1 MADPAPP
8 AADALFGGSDDK
20 NNSASGLFD
29 IGSTATDGAQ
39 DIAGVFGAPVDDKA
53 DPFASVGQNSDIVGN
68 DGEISGAVASGV
80 LDDYANQGW
89 YDDDGKFHL
98 YEDPS
103 DTFNATPATNLA
115 PAKSYTPNAYTP
127 AQTHPASRV
136 HSHSSPVTQYAPP
149 AATPYEPARSST
161 GSYAPTSGYAPP
173 ANQHLPANTYT
184 PLTNAYAPPTNT
196 YAAQTITYA
205 PPKSPYAPTSSFI
218 PPPPTSYAPPPPPP
232 ASTNEHLRYRSPSA
246 NAYDPPIPAARKRI
260 DSAASSVSTP
270 GHGTPALMSPFG
282 QTAPSGAYPSQP
294 GHGQPSQNPPPPPGP
309 PRSRAGSQVT
319 GPART
324 LSPADALIRTGSP
337 LSGMVRAT
345 SPLASTGALRAA
357 TGPTITGPAQIGTA
371 SPYAPPAAPTHPPVP
386 PKSTSP
392 YDPPAASTKRSPY
405 SPAVQHST
413 PAPPARAAIYD
424 PPPTGTNSVFDPPLP
439 PGVPPPRKNTYDP
452 PRTGAKN
459 AFDTPMTGTKSAFD
473 PPLRTG
479 TKSAFDPPM
488 TGRKNAFD
496 PPMTGRKSA
505 FDPPPPAGPPS
516 RPGSRVG
523 NNATSSPVIGPPRPL
538 SGFAPLGPPPGYV
551 PPQRSGPPSRPA
563 SSASMG
569 AGRYAPSLDT
579 SNAGFGLGAGGEKGS
594 KSAIVGGSRPW
605 DTSTDSAR
613 ASLDGEG
620 TDGPPGRGSLDGA
633 DSGYKSRTSIDDA
646 AGSETWTKEEWTR
659 GDDPEGGDA
668 ERGHGPVENEWGKPK
683 HHPNSTLD
691 PEGGADPEGGLE
703 EADTTLHAPTESFLG
718 VGPQI
723 METAPT
729 PLASPGTVPAEF
741 AEDDTEGG
749 FGAVS
754 PIGEPSSTPEVK
766 PPSRTASVSSL
777 TSGRSGHKTSL
788 SISKR
793 PAPVVVEPPPNSGN
807 YVVDNQ
813 PYTPMYGQSP
823 YADVQTSP
831 PKQTTAEPYAPKPT
845 DVSSPPKPA
854 DPYAPPPKD
863 PYAPPKPAAIDPY
876 APSKF
881 TSEPT
886 QKITYS
892 PPNGLARVYTP
903 PPQAN
908 PVTARPAPVRNG
920 SVLSRKSSLASV
932 GEFGVAKDP
941 YAPPTRDPY
950 APPAPAS
957 KDPYAP
963 PVANASP
970 YAPPRAAPQ
979 DIKRPSSTAYDPPMP
994 AVHPVQHASS
1004 YTPGVP
1010 TEMYAP
1016 RRDSRAREQ
1025 SDQSDYEGANG
1036 HTSRYNHPSTD
1047 PYQPGGKSATPTA
1060 YQPASGGVD
1069 PLGRHDSRAP
1079 IISFG
1084 FSGRLVTA
1092 FPGLSE
1098 LTGGFDI
1105 SLGRKAPPIQVR
1117 TLHKIV
1123 PESAVETSSAVF
1135 PGPLFSDPGSPTKG
1149 LVNVAVGGSGA
1160 KTKKAALLKYLDER
1174 AEEIGRGLGY
1184 LVVDAGNTPGPSERS
1199 KSEGKLVLVNLLKI
1213 MVENDGKLTGTP
1225 VIDAAVRQAL
1235 VPRLSSVPTVT
1246 SPNSQATSFTL
1257 ASALDVTVTSPG
1269 MDQYSLSPGNGDP
1282 PVATYKVKPDALD
1295 KIQELLLQGERR
1307 QAYHYA
1313 LDERMWAHSML
1324 IASSLDKDAWKE
1336 VVNEFIR
1343 SELGVRTDQKKPPP
1357 FGGDPSVA
1365 NGREPL
1371 RVAYSLFAGHGPA
1384 SIQELLPPKNL
1395 ARTDANS
1402 LMLPTMSMA
1411 HATPISPNFPQPV
1424 LTSSVPTPA
1433 LLQWNEIAATIVS
1446 NQADPQALTALGDY
1460 LVSNKWVEAAHV
1472 CYLLSPTTSAL
1483 GGLSTPSVRVVLLGS
1498 ESPSTS
1504 RNFEKDDDAV
1514 IFTEIAEY
1522 AYSLVPT
1529 VKGQDVYA
1537 GLPHLQAYKLLR
1549 AAKLAEMGHVTLASR
1564 YCEAIITSTRIFNRP
1579 SPFFTPTFLE
1589 QCKELSDYL
1598 SGVPQLDSTGS
1609 WIGKKVAKPSLDSIG
1624 NWLSG
1629 GLTKLIA
1636 GDGEEFSTATE
1647 PGPKAESGAFSHYS
1661 SISSANTSQTPSP
1674 NASVVAL
1681 PSQSSVP
1688 PRRAGSAM
1696 AQRPGS
1702 AAAQR
1707 NSVPAHPDRSA
1718 SAMDHLRPPSNKGSP
1733 AAPAH
1738 AFSANAATT
1747 TFYQADVGYRAGQG
1761 ANKIGGEDASA
1772 GTTYTPWWDG
1782 ADESSGPTPTATT
1795 FYQMNDTPVPTES
1808 EGEGGFISLMD
1819 TFSPMPSPAPGGSSF
1834 ASTPLRVEE
1843 EDEMEDLGFGN
1854 SKKAEK
1860 PALESEDSKEKKEQ
1874 QTKPEPEAKPEAPK
1888 PPAEAKPSSSWLG
1901 RWWTRKDAD
1910 SPAPVKAHL
1919 GDQVSL
1925 VYDKELKRWINPNA
1939 PKPEPTATPPP
1950 PPSRTPSR
1958 AQTGS
1963 PGPGPSPLGRSN
1975 DPTSTPPSRP
1985 QSASSLAP
1993 PPNTS
1998 GPRRAR
2004 SMLNESFGPG
2014 GDIPSPEINSPVS
2027 TPPASLR
2034 GPPSRGSTPGGKRNV
2049 RSRYVDVF
2057 AQPPPSPST

>member
-20 NNSASGLFD
+20 NDSASSLFD
-29 IGSTATDGAQ
+29 TGSTATDDVQ
-39 DIAGVFGAPVDDKA
+39 DIAGVFGAPIDDKA
-53 DPFASVGQNSDIVGN
+53 DPFASVGQNSDVAGN
-68 DGEISGAVASGV
+68 AGGSSPVAISSA

-89 YDDDGKFHL
+89 FDDDGKFHL
-98 YEDPS
+98 YEDPN
-103 DTFNATPATNLA
+103 DTFNAATATTPAQV
-115 PAKSYTPNAYTP
+115 KSYTPSAYTP
-127 AQTHPASRV
+127 AQTHSASRV
-136 HSHSSPVTQYAPP
+136 PSHSSPAAQYAPP
-149 AATPYEPARSST
+149 PASPYEPTRSSS
-161 GSYAPTSGYAPP
+161 GLYAPTSAYAPP
-173 ANQHLPANTYT
+173 ANQYTPANTYT
-184 PLTNAYAPPTNT
+184 PPTNT
-196 YAAQTITYA
+196 YVPPTNAYGPQTTAYA
-205 PPKSPYAPTSSFI
+205 PPKSPYAPTTSSFI

-270 GHGTPALMSPFG
+270 GHGTPALVSPFG

-294 GHGQPSQNPPPPPGP
+294 GHGQPSQNPPLPPGP

-319 GPART
+319 GPTRT
-324 LSPADALIRTGSP
+324 LSPAHALNRTGSP

-345 SPLASTGALRAA
+345 SPLAGAGALRAA
-357 TGPTITGPAQIGTA
+357 TGPTITGSPQISTA
-371 SPYAPPAAPTHPPVP
+371 LPYAPPVAPGQPPVP
-386 PKSTSP
+386 PKSTSS
-392 YDPPAASTKRSPY
+392 YDPPAAGTRPSHY
-405 SPAVQHST
+405 SPAVQHSA
-413 PAPPARAAIYD
+413 PVPPARSATYD
-424 PPPTGTNSVFDPPLP
+424 PPPTGTKSVFDPPLP
-439 PGVPPPRKNTYDP
+439 SVAPPARKNTYDP
-452 PRTGAKN
+452 PRTGTKS
-459 AFDTPMTGTKSAFD
+459 AFDPPMTGTKSAFD

-505 FDPPPPAGPPS
+505 FDPPPPPAGPPS

-523 NNATSSPVIGPPRPL
+523 NSTTSSPVIGPPRPA
-538 SGFAPLGPPPGYV
+538 SGFAQPGPPPGHV
-551 PPQRSGPPSRPA
+551 PPQRPGPPSRPA

-579 SNAGFGLGAGGEKGS
+579 SNAGFGLGVGGEKGS

-605 DTSTDSAR
+605 DTGADSTR
-613 ASLDGEG
+613 ASLDSEG
-620 TDGPPGRGSLDGA
+620 MDGPPGRGSLDGA

-646 AGSETWTKEEWTR
+646 AGSEMWTKEEWTR

-668 ERGHGPVENEWGKPK
+668 EGGPGPAENQWTKPEYGS
-683 HHPNSTLD
+683 NSTLD
-691 PEGGADPEGGLE
+691 PEGGVDPEGGLD

-741 AEDDTEGG
+741 AEDDAEGG

-754 PIGEPSSTPEVK
+754 PAGEPSSAPGTK
-766 PPSRTASVSSL
+766 PLSRTASVSSL
-777 TSGRSGHKTSL
+777 ASGRSGHRTSP

-831 PKQTTAEPYAPKPT
+831 PKQTITEPYAPKPADT
-845 DVSSPPKPA
+845 HVPPKPV
-854 DPYAPPPKD
+854 DLYAPPPKD

-876 APSKF
+876 APPKLAG
-881 TSEPT
+881 EPT

-908 PVTARPAPVRNG
+908 PAASRPVPVRNG
-920 SVLSRKSSLASV
+920 STLSRKSSLASI

-941 YAPPTRDPY
+941 YAPPARDPY
-950 APPAPAS
+950 APPVPAS
-957 KDPYAP
+957 KDPYAPPAAKDPYAP

-970 YAPPRAAPQ
+970 YAPPRATPQ

-994 AVHPVQHASS
+994 AVLPAQHASS

-1010 TEMYAP
+1010 AEMYAP

-1036 HTSRYNHPSTD
+1036 HMSRYNYPSTD
-1047 PYQPGGKSATPTA
+1047 PYQPGGKSATPAA
-1060 YQPASGGVD
+1060 YQPTSGGVD

-1084 FSGRLVTA
+1084 FGGRLATA

-1098 LTGGFDI
+1098 LTGGFDV
-1105 SLGRKAPPIQVR
+1105 SLGRKAPSIQIR
-1117 TLHKIV
+1117 MLHKIV

-1160 KTKKAALLKYLDER
+1160 KTKKAAVLKYLGER
-1174 AEEIGRGLGY
+1174 AEEIERGLGY
-1184 LVVDAGNTPGPSERS
+1184 LGVDAGNAPGPSERS

-1235 VPRLSSVPTVT
+1235 VPRLSSIPAVT

-1269 MDQYSLSPGNGDP
+1269 MDQYSLSPGNGDS

-1295 KIQELLLQGERR
+1295 KIQEFLLQGERR

-1343 SELGVRTDQKKPPP
+1343 SELGVRTDQKKPSP

-1395 ARTDANS
+1395 ARADANS
-1402 LMLPTMSMA
+1402 LMPPTMSMV

-1460 LVSNKWVEAAHV
+1460 LVSNKWVEAAHA

-1483 GGLSTPSVRVVLLGS
+1483 GGISTPSVRVVLLGS
-1498 ESPSTS
+1498 ESPATS

-1522 AYSLVPT
+1522 AYSLAPT
-1529 VKGQDVYA
+1529 VKGQDAYA

-1549 AAKLAEMGHVTLASR
+1549 AAKLAEMGHVALASR
-1564 YCEAIITSTRIFNRP
+1564 YCEAVVTSTRIFNRP
-1579 SPFFTPTFLE
+1579 SPFFTPTFVE

-1598 SGVPQLDSTGS
+1598 SGVPQLDSSGS

-1636 GDGEEFSTATE
+1636 GDGEEFVAATE

-1661 SISSANTSQTPSP
+1661 SISSTNTSQTPSP

-1681 PSQSSVP
+1681 PSQPSVPP

-1707 NSVPAHPDRSA
+1707 NAVPTHPDRSA
-1718 SAMDHLRPPSNKGSP
+1718 SAMDYLRLPANKGSP
-1733 AAPAH
+1733 AVPAH
-1738 AFSANAATT
+1738 ALSANAATT
-1747 TFYQADVGYRAGQG
+1747 TFYQADVGYRAEQDV
-1761 ANKIGGEDASA
+1761 NKTGEDDDNA
-1772 GTTYTPWWDG
+1772 GATYTSWWGG

-1795 FYQMNDTPVPTES
+1795 FYQMNDTPASTEG

-1834 ASTPLRVEE
+1834 SSTPKE
-1843 EDEMEDLGFGN
+1843 
-1854 SKKAEK
+1854 
-1860 PALESEDSKEKKEQ
+1860 PIPESGDRKEKEK
-1874 QTKPEPEAKPEAPK
+1874 EPEAKPEPKEEAKSEAPK
-1888 PPAEAKPSSSWLG
+1888 LSEAKQSSWLG
-1901 RWWTRKDAD
+1901 RWWPRKDTD

-1925 VYDKELKRWINPNA
+1925 VYDKELKRWVNPNA

-1975 DPTSTPPSRP
+1975 DPASTPPSRP
-1985 QSASSLAP
+1985 QSASSLVP
-1993 PPNTS
+1993 PPSIS
-1998 GPRRAR
+1998 GPRRVR

-2014 GDIPSPEINSPVS
+2014 GDISSSETNSPTS

>member
-8 AADALFGGSDDK
+8 AADALFGSSDDK
-20 NNSASGLFD
+20 NDSASSLFD
-29 IGSTATDGAQ
+29 AGSTATDSAQ
-39 DIAGVFGAPVDDKA
+39 DIAGVFGAPLDDTA
-53 DPFASVGQNSDIVGN
+53 DPFASVGQNIDI
-68 DGEISGAVASGV
+68 AVNPEASSETTTSSV
-80 LDDYANQGW
+80 FDDYANQGW

-98 YEDPS
+98 YEDPA
-103 DTFNATPATNLA
+103 DTFSAAPATNPA
-115 PAKSYTPNAYTP
+115 PAKSYTPNAYSP
-127 AQTHPASRV
+127 AQTQPASRV
-136 HSHSSPVTQYAPP
+136 PSHSSPVTQYAPSV
-149 AATPYEPARSST
+149 ASPYEPARSSS
-161 GSYAPTSGYAPP
+161 GSYAPASTYAPP
-173 ANQHLPANTYT
+173 PGQHTPASTYT
-184 PLTNAYAPPTNT
+184 PPTNVYAPPTNAYAP
-196 YAAQTITYA
+196 QTTAYA
-205 PPKSPYAPTSSFI
+205 PPKSPYAVTTSSFI
-218 PPPPTSYAPPPPPP
+218 PPPPTSYAPPPALP
-232 ASTNEHLRYRSPSA
+232 ASTNDHLRYRSASA

-260 DSAASSVSTP
+260 DSPASSVSTL
-270 GHGTPALMSPFG
+270 GHGTPVLVSPFG
-282 QTAPSGAYPSQP
+282 QTTPSGYPSQLA
-294 GHGQPSQNPPPPPGP
+294 HDQPTQNPPPPPGP

-324 LSPADALIRTGSP
+324 LSPAHALNRTGSP
-337 LSGMVRAT
+337 LSGIVRAT
-345 SPLASTGALRAA
+345 SPLAGTGAMRAA
-357 TGPTITGPAQIGTA
+357 TGPTIVGSPQIGAA
-371 SPYAPPAAPTHPPVP
+371 SPYAPPVASTHPPAP

-392 YDPPAASTKRSPY
+392 YDPPTTGVKPLSY
-405 SPAVQHST
+405 SPAVQPSIPT
-413 PAPPARAAIYD
+413 LPARAATYD
-424 PPPTGTNSVFDPPLP
+424 PPPTGTKSAFDPPLP
-439 PGVPPPRKNTYDP
+439 AGAPPARKNTYDP
-452 PRTGAKN
+452 PKTGAKN
-459 AFDTPMTGTKSAFD
+459 AFDPPMTGTKSAFD

-496 PPMTGRKSA
+496 PPMTGRKSV
-505 FDPPPPAGPPS
+505 FDPPPPPAGPPS
-516 RPGSRVG
+516 RPGSRIG
-523 NNATSSPVIGPPRPL
+523 NGANNSPVIGPPRPV
-538 SGFAPLGPPPGYV
+538 SGFAPPGPPPGYV
-551 PPQRSGPPSRPA
+551 PPQRPGPPSRPA

-579 SNAGFGLGAGGEKGS
+579 SNAGLGLGAGGEKGS
-594 KSAIVGGSRPW
+594 RSAIVGGSRPW
-605 DTSTDSAR
+605 DMSTDSAR

-646 AGSETWTKEEWTR
+646 AGSETWSKEEWAR
-659 GDDPEGGDA
+659 GEDPEGGDA
-668 ERGHGPVENEWGKPK
+668 EGGHVQTENDWGRSAHGPN
-683 HHPNSTLD
+683 NTLD
-691 PEGGADPEGGLE
+691 PEGGVDPEGGLD
-703 EADTTLHAPTESFLG
+703 EADTTLHAPAESFLG

-729 PLASPGTVPAEF
+729 PLASPGKVPMEF
-741 AEDDTEGG
+741 AEDDAEGG
-749 FGAVS
+749 FGTV
-754 PIGEPSSTPEVK
+754 GEPSSTPGTK
-766 PPSRTASVSSL
+766 PLSRTTSISSL
-777 TSGRSGHKTSL
+777 ASGRSGHKPSG

-793 PAPVVVEPPPNSGN
+793 PAPVVVEPPPNTGN

-831 PKQTTAEPYAPKPT
+831 PKQTAADPYAPKPT
-845 DVSSPPKPA
+845 DAPAPPKPV
-854 DPYAPPPKD
+854 DSYAPPPKD
-863 PYAPPKPAAIDPY
+863 PYAPPKPAVTDPY

-881 TSEPT
+881 TAEPT
-886 QKITYS
+886 QKVTYS

-908 PVTARPAPVRNG
+908 AAITRPPPTRNG
-920 SVLSRKSSLASV
+920 STLSRKSSLASI
-932 GEFGVAKDP
+932 GEFSVAKDP
-941 YAPPTRDPY
+941 YAPLV
-950 APPAPAS
+950 AS

-963 PVANASP
+963 PAAKDPYAPSAVNASP
-970 YAPPRAAPQ
+970 YAPSRAVAQ
-979 DIKRPSSTAYDPPMP
+979 EIKRPSSTAYDPPMP
-994 AVHPVQHASS
+994 AVLPGQHASS

-1016 RRDSRAREQ
+1016 RRDSRAKEQ

-1036 HTSRYNHPSTD
+1036 YTSRYNYPSTD
-1047 PYQPGGKSATPTA
+1047 PYQPGGKSGTPAA
-1060 YQPASGGVD
+1060 YQPTSGGVD

-1084 FSGRLVTA
+1084 FGGRLVTA

-1098 LTGGFDI
+1098 LTGGFDV
-1105 SLGRKAPPIQVR
+1105 SLGRKAPPLQVH

-1160 KTKKAALLKYLDER
+1160 KTKKAAVLKYLGER
-1174 AEEIGRGLGY
+1174 AEEIERGLGY
-1184 LVVDAGNTPGPSERS
+1184 LAVDAGNAPGPSERS

-1225 VIDAAVRQAL
+1225 AIDTAVRQAL
-1235 VPRLSSVPTVT
+1235 VPRLSSVPAVM

-1269 MDQYSLSPGNGDP
+1269 MDQYSLSPGNSDS

-1313 LDERMWAHSML
+1313 LDERMWAHAML

-1343 SELGVRTDQKKPPP
+1343 SELGVRTDQKKPAP

-1365 NGREPL
+1365 NGRESL

-1384 SIQELLPPKNL
+1384 AIQELLPPKNL

-1402 LMLPTMSMA
+1402 LMAPMIPMA

-1433 LLQWNEIAATIVS
+1433 LLQWNEIAATIIS

-1483 GGLSTPSVRVVLLGS
+1483 GGLSTPSVRVILLGS

-1504 RNFEKDDDAV
+1504 RNFEKDDDAI

-1529 VKGQDVYA
+1529 VKGQEAYA

-1549 AAKLAEMGHVTLASR
+1549 AAKLAEMGHVALASR
-1564 YCEAIITSTRIFNRP
+1564 YCEAIVTSTRIFNRP
-1579 SPFFTPTFLE
+1579 SPFFTPAFLE
-1589 QCKELSDYL
+1589 QCKELSDHL
-1598 SGVPQLDSTGS
+1598 SGVPQLDSSGS

-1636 GDGEEFSTATE
+1636 GDGEEFSTTTE
-1647 PGPKAESGAFSHYS
+1647 PGPKTESGAFSHYS

-1681 PSQSSVP
+1681 PSQASAPP

-1707 NSVPAHPDRSA
+1707 NGAPAHPDRSA
-1718 SAMDHLRPPSNKGSP
+1718 SAMDYLRPPANKGTP
-1733 AAPAH
+1733 AVPSH

-1747 TFYQADVGYRAGQG
+1747 TFYQADVGYRAEQD
-1761 ANKIGGEDASA
+1761 ANKTGEEGTTA
-1772 GTTYTPWWDG
+1772 GTTYTPWWGG

-1795 FYQMNDTPVPTES
+1795 FYQVSDDPATTEG

-1834 ASTPLRVEE
+1834 TSTPQRVEE
-1843 EDEMEDLGFGN
+1843 EDETEDLGLGN
-1854 SKKAEK
+1854 SKKAAEK
-1860 PALESEDSKEKKEQ
+1860 TIPQADHGKQKDKEPEA
-1874 QTKPEPEAKPEAPK
+1874 KPEPKEEAKPEAPK
-1888 PPAEAKPSSSWLG
+1888 PPEIKPSSSWLG
-1901 RWWTRKDAD
+1901 RWWTRKETD
-1910 SPAPVKAHL
+1910 SPGPVKAHL

-1925 VYDKELKRWINPNA
+1925 VYDKELKRWVNPNA

-1950 PPSRTPSR
+1950 PPSRAPSR
-1958 AQTGS
+1958 AQAGS
-1963 PGPGPSPLGRSN
+1963 PGPGPSPLGR
-1975 DPTSTPPSRP
+1975 TSDLTSAPPSRS
-1985 QSASSLAP
+1985 QSSTSLA

-1998 GPRRAR
+1998 GPRRVR

-2014 GDIPSPEINSPVS
+2014 GDISSSETNSPTS

-2057 AQPPPSPST
+2057 AQPPST

>member
-1 MADPAPP
+1 MADSAPP
-8 AADALFGGSDDK
+8 AADALFGSSDDK
-20 NNSASGLFD
+20 SDNASSLFD
-29 IGSTATDGAQ
+29 AVSTATDGAQ
-39 DIAGVFGAPVDDKA
+39 DIAGVFGAPLDDTS
-53 DPFASVGQNSDIVGN
+53 DPFASVGQNN
-68 DGEISGAVASGV
+68 DVAGDVRGSTEGAAASV

-98 YEDPS
+98 YEDPN
-103 DTFNATPATNLA
+103 DTFNAASTSTTA

-127 AQTHPASRV
+127 SQSQPASRV
-136 HSHSSPVTQYAPP
+136 PSHSSPATQYAPP
-149 AATPYEPARSST
+149 AANAYEPPRQPS
-161 GSYAPTSGYAPP
+161 GSYAPTNAYAPP
-173 ANQHLPANTYT
+173 ANKYTPANTYT
-184 PLTNAYAPPTNT
+184 PPTNT
-196 YAAQTITYA
+196 YTPPANAYGPQTTAYA
-205 PPKSPYAPTSSFI
+205 PPKSPYAPTTGSFI
-218 PPPPTSYAPPPPPP
+218 PPPPASYAPPPPPP
-232 ASTNEHLRYRSPSA
+232 ASTNEHLKYRSSSA

-260 DSAASSVSTP
+260 DSSTSSVSAS
-270 GHGTPALMSPFG
+270 GHGSPVLTSPFG
-282 QTAPSGAYPSQP
+282 QTAPTGAYPSQL
-294 GHGQPSQNPPPPPGP
+294 GHGQPPPNPPPPPGP

-324 LSPADALIRTGSP
+324 LSPADALNRTGSP
-337 LSGMVRAT
+337 IVRAT
-345 SPLASTGALRAA
+345 SPLAGAGAVRAT
-357 TGPTITGPAQIGTA
+357 TGPIRTGSPQIGA
-371 SPYAPPAAPTHPPVP
+371 SPYAPPAAPNHPPVP
-386 PKSTSP
+386 PKSVSP
-392 YDPPAASTKRSPY
+392 YDPPAKSSPY
-405 SPAVQHST
+405 SPPVQHSS
-413 PAPPARAAIYD
+413 PIPPARASTYD
-424 PPPTGTNSVFDPPLP
+424 PPP
-439 PGVPPPRKNTYDP
+439 
-452 PRTGAKN
+452 
-459 AFDTPMTGTKSAFD
+459 TGTKSAFD
-473 PPLRTG
+473 PPLRTGTKSAFDPPMTGTKNAFDPPPRTG

-505 FDPPPPAGPPS
+505 FDPPPPPAGPPS

-523 NNATSSPVIGPPRPL
+523 SSVTSSPVNAPARPASAYAPP
-538 SGFAPLGPPPGYV
+538 GPPPGSV
-551 PPQRSGPPSRPA
+551 PPQRHAPPSRPA

-569 AGRYAPSLDT
+569 AGRYTPSLDT
-579 SNAGFGLGAGGEKGS
+579 GLGIGTGGEKGS
-594 KSAIVGGSRPW
+594 KSAVVGGSRPW
-605 DTSTDSAR
+605 DTGTDSAR
-613 ASLDGEG
+613 ASLDGG
-620 TDGPPGRGSLDGA
+620 SVDVPPGRGSLDGA

-646 AGSETWTKEEWTR
+646 AGSETWNREDWAR
-659 GDDPEGGDA
+659 DDPEGGDA
-668 ERGHGPVENEWGKPK
+668 EGGHTRTESEHRKSEHVF
-683 HHPNSTLD
+683 D
-691 PEGGADPEGGLE
+691 AEGGADPEGGLD
-703 EADTTLHAPTESFLG
+703 EADTTLHAPAESLLG
-718 VGPQI
+718 VGPRI

-729 PLASPGTVPAEF
+729 PLASPGRVPAEF
-741 AEDDTEGG
+741 KEDDAEDG
-749 FGAVS
+749 FGTV
-754 PIGEPSSTPEVK
+754 GEPPSAPGTK
-766 PPSRTASVSSL
+766 PPSRTGSVSSL
-777 TSGRSGHKTSL
+777 ASGHFSHKSSS

-793 PAPVVVEPPPNSGN
+793 PAPVVVEPPPSSGN
-807 YVVDNQ
+807 YVVDSQ
-813 PYTPMYGQSP
+813 PYTPLYGQSP

-831 PKQTTAEPYAPKPT
+831 PKQINADPYAPKPA
-845 DVSSPPKPA
+845 DAPAPPKPV

-863 PYAPPKPAAIDPY
+863 PYAPPKPAPVDPY

-881 TSEPT
+881 TGEPT
-886 QKITYS
+886 QKVTYS
-892 PPNGLARVYTP
+892 PPHGLARVYTP
-903 PPQAN
+903 PPQPTPA
-908 PVTARPAPVRNG
+908 TARPGSVRNG
-920 SVLSRKSSLASV
+920 STLSRQSSLASV
-932 GEFGVAKDP
+932 REFGAAKDP
-941 YAPPTRDPY
+941 YAPPPKDPY
-950 APPAPAS
+950 APPA

-963 PVANASP
+963 PAANASP
-970 YAPPRAAPQ
+970 YAPARAQ
-979 DIKRPSSTAYDPPMP
+979 DIKRPASTAYDPPMP
-994 AVHPVQHASS
+994 AAPPAQHASS

-1010 TEMYAP
+1010 ADMYAP

-1025 SDQSDYEGANG
+1025 SEQSDYEGSNG
-1036 HTSRYNHPSTD
+1036 STSRYNYSSAE
-1047 PYQPGGKSATPTA
+1047 PYQPGGKSATPA
-1060 YQPASGGVD
+1060 VYQPASGGVD

-1084 FSGRLVTA
+1084 FGGRLVTA

-1098 LTGGFDI
+1098 LTGGFDV
-1105 SLGRKAPPIQVR
+1105 SLGRKAAPIQVR

-1149 LVNVAVGGSGA
+1149 LVSVGVGGSGA
-1160 KTKKAALLKYLDER
+1160 KTKKAAVLKYLGER
-1174 AEEIGRGLGY
+1174 AEEIERGLGY
-1184 LVVDAGNTPGPSERS
+1184 LAVDAGSAPGPSERS
-1199 KSEGKLVLVNLLKI
+1199 KAEGKLVVVNLLKI
-1213 MVENDGKLTGTP
+1213 MVENDGKLSGTP
-1225 VIDAAVRQAL
+1225 AIDAAVRQAL
-1235 VPRLSSVPTVT
+1235 VPRLSAAPAVT

-1269 MDQYSLSPGNGDP
+1269 MDQYSLHPSGSADS
-1282 PVATYKVKPDALD
+1282 PVATYKVKSEALD
-1295 KIQELLLQGERR
+1295 KIQEFILQGERR

-1313 LDERMWAHSML
+1313 LDERMWAHAML
-1324 IASSLDKDAWKE
+1324 IASSLDKEAWKE

-1343 SELGVRTDQKKPPP
+1343 SELGVRTDQKRPAP

-1395 ARTDANS
+1395 ARTDGSS
-1402 LMLPTMSMA
+1402 LMPPAIPMA

-1446 NQADPQALTALGDY
+1446 NQGDPQALTALGDY

-1483 GGLSTPSVRVVLLGS
+1483 GGLSMPSVRVVLLGT
-1498 ESPSTS
+1498 ESPSVS
-1504 RNFEKDDDAV
+1504 RNFEKDDDAI

-1529 VKGQDVYA
+1529 VKGQDAYA
-1537 GLPHLQAYKLLR
+1537 GLPHLQAYKLIR
-1549 AAKLAEMGHVTLASR
+1549 AAKLAEMGHVALASR
-1564 YCEAIITSTRIFNRP
+1564 YCEAVVTSTRTFNRP

-1589 QCKELSDYL
+1589 QCKELSDHL
-1598 SGVPQLDSTGS
+1598 SGVPQLDSSGS

-1636 GDGEEFSTATE
+1636 GDGEEFSAAETE
-1647 PGPKAESGAFSHYS
+1647 TGPKAENGAFSHYS

-1674 NASVVAL
+1674 NASIVAL
-1681 PSQSSVP
+1681 PSQPSVPP

-1696 AQRPGS
+1696 ARPGS

-1707 NSVPAHPDRSA
+1707 NGIPAHPDRSS
-1718 SAMDHLRPPSNKGSP
+1718 SAMDYLRPPANKGSP
-1733 AAPAH
+1733 AAPTH

-1747 TFYQADVGYRAGQG
+1747 TFYQADVGYRANQD
-1761 ANKIGGEDASA
+1761 ANKVEEEETGATAS
-1772 GTTYTPWWDG
+1772 YTPWWG
-1782 ADESSGPTPTATT
+1782 GDESSGPTPTATT
-1795 FYQMNDTPVPTES
+1795 FYQVNDAPPPTEGES
-1808 EGEGGFISLMD
+1808 EGGFISLMD
-1819 TFSPMPSPAPGGSSF
+1819 TFSPMPSPAPASSF
-1834 ASTPLRVEE
+1834 ASTPQRVEE
-1843 EDEMEDLGFGN
+1843 EDELEDLGFGN
-1854 SKKAEK
+1854 SKKKPEK
-1860 PALESEDSKEKKEQ
+1860 PVSDGEGDKEKE
-1874 QTKPEPEAKPEAPK
+1874 PEPKAEAKKEEPKAEAPK
-1888 PPAEAKPSSSWLG
+1888 PPEAKPTSSWIG
-1901 RWWTRKDAD
+1901 RWWTRKDSD

-1939 PKPEPTATPPP
+1939 PKPEPAAAPPP

-1975 DPTSTPPSRP
+1975 DVTSAPPSRP

-1993 PPNTS
+1993 PPNAS
-1998 GPRRAR
+1998 GPRRVR

-2014 GDIPSPEINSPVS
+2014 GDISSSEANSPTS